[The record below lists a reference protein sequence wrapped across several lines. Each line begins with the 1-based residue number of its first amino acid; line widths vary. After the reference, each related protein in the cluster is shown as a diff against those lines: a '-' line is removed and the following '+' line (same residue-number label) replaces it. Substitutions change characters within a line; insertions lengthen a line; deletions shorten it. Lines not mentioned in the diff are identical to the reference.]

1 MDPVDVLSQPVKL
14 PFSGKV
20 VPNRFLKSAMTERLC
35 TWDPDN
41 RAECGKP
48 TEAYVNLYKKWGE
61 GQTGM
66 IVLGNVPVHREFL
79 EAAGNAIIDKTNS
92 WDAVEAFKPVVAAA
106 KAHGM
111 LVIAQLTHAG
121 RQTAAHISEH
131 PVSASA
137 TKTPDGAMG
146 MTFKTAR
153 AMTEEEIWD
162 AIDRWAF
169 ASEVLYKAGADG
181 VQLHGAH
188 GYLLSQFLSPRTNLR
203 TDQWGGSF
211 ENRSRIVFETLK
223 AIRKRVPDE
232 AFILSIKINSHDFID
247 GGFDEQDC
255 TAMVERLEA
264 ARVDLIELSGGTYET
279 SAFEHKKES
288 TIRRE
293 GFFVEFADRMRPHL
307 KQSVLCVTGG
317 FRNVGP
323 MADAITRNTCQII
336 GLGRP
341 LCAEPDL
348 PKKILERQVT
358 GAKEN
363 VLPFQLQIVAAVLQI
378 HAIAENASVYDV
390 STKEGADEIG
400 DILQGKKASPRP
412 ESAKYPLVG
421 SGRS

>member
-1 MDPVDVLSQPVKL
+1 MDPIEVLSQSIEL

-20 VPNRFLKSAMTERLC
+20 IPNRFLKSAMTERLC
-35 TWDPDN
+35 TWDPNN

-48 TEAYVNLYKKWGE
+48 TEAYANLYKQWGE
-61 GQTGM
+61 GQTGV
-66 IVLGNVPVHREFL
+66 IVTGNIPVHREFL
-79 EAAGNAIIDKTNS
+79 EAAGNAIIDKTNT
-92 WDAVEAFKPVVAAA
+92 WDAVEAFKPAVAAA
-106 KAHGM
+106 KANGM
-111 LVIAQLTHAG
+111 IVIAQLTHAG
-121 RQTAAHISEH
+121 RQTGAHISEH

-137 TKTPDGAMG
+137 TKTPDGLMG
-146 MTFKTAR
+146 MDFKAAR

-169 ASEVLYKAGADG
+169 AAEVLYKAGADG

-211 ENRSRIVFETLK
+211 ANRSRIVIETLK

-232 AFILSIKINSHDFID
+232 SFILSIKINSHDFID

-255 TAMVERLEA
+255 MAMVERLEA

-279 SAFEHKKES
+279 NAFQHKES
-288 TIRRE
+288 TKRRE
-293 GFFVEFADRMRPHL
+293 GFFVEFADRIRPHL
-307 KQSVLCVTGG
+307 KKSVLCVTGG

-323 MADAITRNTCQII
+323 MADAIKQDTCQII

-348 PKKILERQVT
+348 PKKIIERTTT

-363 VLPFQLQIVAAVLQI
+363 VLPSNLQVPAAVLQI
-378 HAIAENASVYDV
+378 HAMAENLPNYDL
-390 STKEGADEIG
+390 STKQGADELVE
-400 DILQGKKASPRP
+400 ILQGKRPNPRP
-412 ESAKYPLVG
+412 EGAKYPLIG
-421 SGRS
+421 SGRN